1 LFYGLAGL
9 LAGFAIQ
16 LTCKEKGKSKRAKWL
31 NCQWLNGCNGQWS
44 LVNRKKEKGKN
55 GLMVKWLIVND

>member
-1 LFYGLAGL
+1 MVKCLPAVAG
-9 LAGFAIQ
+9 
-16 LTCKEKGKSKRAKWL
+16 L